1 MLSALVF
8 NVVPT
13 LLEVALVSG
22 IMVKFVT
29 YVMSVNLCRMPYAN
43 VQSLINYCC

>member
-13 LLEVALVSG
+13 AVEIAMVGTALVSLK
-22 IMVKFVT
+22 IE
-29 YVMSVNLCRMPYAN
+29 
-43 VQSLINYCC
+43 